1 MRLFFSLAGSLK
13 SNPRDQ
19 TSDLEVSER
28 GNRARFKF
36 VVGDYFTMTP
46 DTAGTFDAAFDR
58 GAYRG
63 TSLIRRRPPPV
74 GPPYGPRHMLL

>member
-1 MRLFFSLAGSLK
+1 MNFT
-13 SNPRDQ
+13 PRAQ
-19 TSDLEVSER
+19 TSDLEVAER

-58 GAYRG
+58 GANRVNLLTLLSQLIG
-63 TSLIRRRPPPV
+63 DFSNKVKLLTLIR
-74 GPPYGPRHMLL
+74 GLLQDDA